1 MNIAIDEYYHGI
13 TIDAQSM
20 INQIITK
27 PDNELARILA
37 ETKAKTP
44 TNDFYKVL
52 IVAIETEQGK
62 RALGAG
68 ATKPLTE
75 DEKYAKL
82 LKNQTTDWI
91 QKFLRSSERNLAAK
105 QSGAAIAEDEAQ
117 MIKKIELMKAELK
130 LRGVEPLPAIVTP
143 TTVTPTTVTPTT
155 DSDTIWGIP
164 KIPFIVGASLLGLL
178 VLTVGGAFAF
188 KAVKN

>member
-1 MNIAIDEYYHGI
+1 
-13 TIDAQSM
+13 
-20 INQIITK
+20 
-27 PDNELARILA
+27 
-37 ETKAKTP
+37 
-44 TNDFYKVL
+44 
-52 IVAIETEQGK
+52 
-62 RALGAG
+62 
-68 ATKPLTE
+68 
-75 DEKYAKL
+75 
-82 LKNQTTDWI
+82 
-91 QKFLRSSERNLAAK
+91 
-105 QSGAAIAEDEAQ
+105 
-117 MIKKIELMKAELK
+117 MKAELK

>member
-44 TNDFYKVL
+44 TNDFYKAL

-143 TTVTPTTVTPTT
+143 TTVTPTT